1 MTLIQ
6 VALAAGVILIGAYMY
21 VRLRSTLFDVF
32 LIGFFILSGTL
43 LVLFPEYSNKIAHW
57 AGVGRG
63 ADLLFYLSILFLF
76 FLIMTMN
83 VPAGILVLI
92 FTIFIIWSR
101 VTLKRHTIKEII
113 AGAVLGLT
121 VGIFSLYFIH

>member
-6 VALAAGVILIGAYMY
+6 VALAAGVILIGVYMY
-21 VRLRSTLFDVF
+21 VRLRSTLLDVL
-32 LIGFFILSGTL
+32 LIGIFIIAGTL

-76 FLIMTMN
+76 FLILKLYSRLRKMEQN
-83 VPAGILVLI
+83 
-92 FTIFIIWSR
+92 FT
-101 VTLKRHTIKEII
+101 EI
-113 AGAVLGLT
+113 VRNK
-121 VGIFSLYFIH
+121 SLEDAEELEKQN

>member
-6 VALAAGVILIGAYMY
+6 VALAAGVILIGVYMY
-21 VRLRSTLFDVF
+21 VRLRSTLLDVL
-32 LIGFFILSGTL
+32 LIGIFIIAGTL

-76 FLIMTMN
+76 FLILKLYSRLRRMEQT
-83 VPAGILVLI
+83 
-92 FTIFIIWSR
+92 FT
-101 VTLKRHTIKEII
+101 EIVRNKSI
-113 AGAVLGLT
+113 EDAEELDKKN
-121 VGIFSLYFIH
+121 